1 MTPPASTVTGHKLT
15 IKSTE
20 YQLRMETD
28 KVVKKQHME
37 LGIFFSLSQFSLP
50 YQERI
55 GSMLCG
61 FNGPCGSR
69 VPFSSG
75 IL

>member
-37 LGIFFSLSQFSLP
+37 LGIFFLFVSVQFT
-50 YQERI
+50 
-55 GSMLCG
+55 
-61 FNGPCGSR
+61 
-69 VPFSSG
+69 VPG
-75 IL
+75 ADRKYVVRLQWAVR

>member
-37 LGIFFSLSQFSLP
+37 LEIFLFVSVQFT
-50 YQERI
+50 
-55 GSMLCG
+55 
-61 FNGPCGSR
+61 
-69 VPFSSG
+69 VPG
-75 IL
+75 ADRNYVVRLQWAVR